1 MNDSA
6 IPGTFGFWIRIA
18 GSILYLTL
26 GVQRSGLAQDSSAV
40 ADSLLLLE
48 LQQEMAQ
55 PEPAPQPQTRASKV
69 NLNPDISLIGDLR
82 TWWQSEGDRNVDMEV
97 HEVETALRSVVDP
110 YARADVYLSMGH
122 NNGEFAFEVE
132 EAYVTSLALPYRLQ
146 ARAGKFRSTFGRI
159 NRIHPH
165 ALPFL
170 DVPAV
175 YANFLG
181 EEGLNDQGISL
192 SWLLPNS
199 SFFQELTVE
208 ATRGPA
214 DNESFAISEGN
225 RLLYTG
231 HLKNFWDLTENATF
245 ELGLSGVIGPNDFDE
260 TTTLGGVD
268 LTYKWKPLRQ
278 NTYRSLTLQA
288 EGIVSDRSLP
298 DGSSITSSGFYALV
312 MYQLSQRWHGVLRYD
327 FSDRPDDNAWNETGL
342 AGFLGWYATEF
353 QKIEFGLK
361 TATGDHFD
369 RTYQALARLVF
380 VIGSHGAH
388 QY

>member
-1 MNDSA
+1 MSPSA
-6 IPGTFGFWIRIA
+6 SEDASRFWIGIA
-18 GSILYLTL
+18 ACTL
-26 GVQRSGLAQDSSAV
+26 FTLIAQPPANAQDSSAV

-48 LQQEMAQ
+48 LEQAMAK
-55 PEPAPQPQTRASKV
+55 PAQTPPAQTRSSKV
-69 NLNPDISLIGDLR
+69 NLNPDISVIGDLR
-82 TWWQSEGDRNVDMEV
+82 SWWINRGDRNVDFEV

-110 YARADVYLSMGH
+110 YARADVYISMGH
-122 NNGEFAFEVE
+122 DNGEFAFELE

-146 ARAGKFRSTFGRI
+146 ARAGKFRNTFGRI

-170 DVPAV
+170 DVPAA

-181 EEGLNDQGISL
+181 DEGLNDQGIGL

-199 SFFQELTVE
+199 TFFQELTLEV
-208 ATRGPA
+208 TRGPA
-214 DNESFAISEGN
+214 DNESFVTNEGN
-225 RLLYTG
+225 RLLYTS
-231 HLKNFWDLTENATF
+231 HLKNFWDLTENATL
-245 ELGLSGVIGPNDFDE
+245 ELGLSGVVGPNQFDRS
-260 TTTLGGVD
+260 TVLGGVD
-268 LTYKWKPLRQ
+268 LTYKWKPLRH

-288 EGIVSDRSLP
+288 EGIVSDRQLA
-298 DGSSITSSGFYALV
+298 DGSSVTAGGFYALV
-312 MYQLSQRWHGVLRYD
+312 MYQLSRRWHGVLRYD
-327 FSDRPDDNAWNETGL
+327 YSDRPDDDGWNETGV

-361 TATGDHFD
+361 TVTGDHFD
-369 RTYQALARLVF
+369 RTYQALARLIF